1 MPTARLG
8 DLPAPVRDYF
18 TAMNALDSDALVAP
32 FVSDALV
39 NDIQREFWG
48 PEAIKRWA
56 DREIIGDKVVW
67 TAFTDARPHHGDFIV
82 SAAVDGD
89 YDKTGLPDPL
99 ILTFYFSLAEGKISR
114 LIISGNKPGY

>member
-1 MPTARLG
+1 MPTARID
-8 DLPAPVRDYF
+8 DLPGPVRAYF
-18 TAMNALDSDALVAP
+18 TAMNALDSAALAAP
-32 FVSDALV
+32 FVSDGLV

-67 TAFTDARPHHGDFIV
+67 TA
-82 SAAVDGD
+82 
-89 YDKTGLPDPL
+89 
-99 ILTFYFSLAEGKISR
+99 LAEDQISR